1 MTESS
6 AAGAERLNTHP
17 VNTIHETMVRSLR
30 LLDLIAQ
37 SVPWQPDA
45 TFARPFRDPHEY
57 AKEVRACPLRLVL
70 ADDFTRCSTAMAYS
84 EGDRLSGCL
93 DLVRIPHQQVWVEWA
108 ETPRLDAL
116 SALLEKKIEAAM
128 PGGRAGVL
136 ISADA
141 SGRTGSIRSF
151 WSTIGDRPHCA
162 SLIADFDLDSHIRR
176 WTSVV
181 EVFKGAPAA
190 LTVLEEPAF
199 DSLLGHMRF
208 RFDPDW
214 LKHYRAEDLSGAEQ
228 AAVLCAALGSIAFI
242 VPMLFAAFLLITG
255 KGGARQRP
263 MSRDRFGKRL
273 PHVEVSA
280 AIGQHGRA
288 AGWFKESR
296 GHLTRRGHKVVWSSS
311 PSRGDHDQGGLGSR
325 TVKLSFR

>member
-1 MTESS
+1 M
-6 AAGAERLNTHP
+6 GR
-17 VNTIHETMVRSLR
+17 ILR
-30 LLDLIAQ
+30 LLDSIAQ

-93 DLVRIPHQQVWVEWA
+93 DLVRIPNHQVWVEWA
-108 ETPRLDAL
+108 ETPRLDTL
-116 SALLEKKIEAAM
+116 SALLEKKIEVSV

-162 SLIADFDLDSHIRR
+162 PLIADFDLDSHIRR
-176 WTSVV
+176 WTSVLD
-181 EVFKGAPAA
+181 VFKGAPAA

-228 AAVLCAALGSIAFI
+228 AAVLCAALGSVAFI
-242 VPMLFAAFLLITG
+242 VPMLFAAFLLITA
-255 KGGARQRP
+255 KGGAQQR
-263 MSRDRFGKRL
+263 SRSSGRLGKQL
-273 PHVEVSA
+273 PHVEVTA
-280 AIGQHGRA
+280 AIGHYGREP
-288 AGWFKESR
+288 GWLQESR
-296 GHLTRRGHKVVWSSS
+296 GHLTRSGYHVVWRSA
-311 PSRGDHDQGGLGSR
+311 PSRGDADHGDLGSR